1 MSGIFDKNNQDSAL
15 FIGGSRVSGQE
26 VRAQNV
32 MAAMSIANVIKTS
45 LGPVGLDK
53 MLVDDVGDVTIS
65 NDGATILQLL
75 EVEHPAG
82 KILVK
87 LAQQQDTEV
96 GDGTTSVV
104 IIAAEL
110 LRRANELIKNH
121 IHPAT
126 VITGYRLACKEAC
139 KFIADQMA
147 LSVDK
152 LGKEALVSVAM
163 TTISSK
169 ILGAYG
175 TFFAEMAVDSLS
187 AVKTLDFRGKPK
199 YPVKAVNILKVKG
212 ASARESSYFTGY
224 ALYRPFT
231 SSAMKRSL
239 KNPKIAVIDFDI
251 TKTRMK
257 MGVNIVI
264 DNPDNLEAIRK
275 READISVER
284 VRIMLAAG
292 VTAVFSTRGIDDMYV
307 KMFAEAGA
315 VTVTRV
321 PKDDARRIAKGTGA
335 SLITTLANLDGDESL
350 DASSIGTAELVEQ
363 VRLSDDD
370 VVVIRGAKEQQAST
384 VILRGANDYM
394 LDEMERSFHDS
405 LCAVKR
411 VLESRAVV
419 PGGGSVETAL
429 DVYLESFATTLGSRE
444 QLAIVEFAN
453 GLLSIPKQLSINAAK
468 DSIRLISKLRAYH
481 TAAQAADAGSPRSAL
496 KHYGLDLHEGK
507 IRDNV
512 KAGVLEPAMSKI
524 KMLKSA
530 TEAAIN
536 ILRIDDMIKLLPEQ
550 QKEDP
555 HAHM

>member
-1 MSGIFDKNNQDSAL
+1 MSGIFETGNQDSAL
-15 FIGGSRVSGQE
+15 TIGGTRISGQE
-26 VRAQNV
+26 VRSQNV
-32 MAAMSIANVIKTS
+32 MAALSISNVIKTS

-65 NDGATILQLL
+65 NDGATILKLL

-82 KILVK
+82 KILVN

-110 LRRANELIKNH
+110 LRRANELIKDH

-126 VITGYRLACKEAC
+126 VIAGYRLACKEAC

-147 LSVDK
+147 LKVDK
-152 LGKEALVSVAM
+152 LGNEALVNVAM

-175 TFFAEMAVDSLS
+175 TFFAEMAVDALK
-187 AVKTLDFRGKPK
+187 AIKTTDYRGKPR
-199 YPVKAVNILKVKG
+199 YPVGAVNVLKVRG

-231 SSAMKRSL
+231 SQAMKRTL

-257 MGVNIVI
+257 MGVNVVI
-264 DNPDNLEAIRK
+264 DNPENLEAIRK
-275 READISVER
+275 READISAER
-284 VRIMLAAG
+284 ARMLLDAG
-292 VTAVFSTRGIDDMYV
+292 VTALFSTRGVDDVYV

-321 PKDDARRIAKGTGA
+321 PKEDARRIAKGTGA
-335 SLITTLANLDGDESL
+335 SLLTTLANLDGDESVDPATL
-350 DASSIGTAELVEQ
+350 GSAELVEQ
-363 VRLSDDD
+363 VRLADDD
-370 VVVIRGAKEQQAST
+370 VVVIRGASEQRAST
-384 VILRGANDYM
+384 VILRGPNDYM
-394 LDEMERSFHDS
+394 LEEMERSFHDS

-411 VLESRAVV
+411 VLESGSCV
-419 PGGGSVETAL
+419 PGGGAVETAL
-429 DVYLESFATTLGSRE
+429 DIYLESFATTLGSRE

-453 GLLSIPKQLSINAAK
+453 ALLSIPKQLSVNAAK
-468 DSIRLISKLRAYH
+468 DSIELISKLRAYH
-481 TAAQAADAGSPRSAL
+481 AAAQKASADSPRSQL
-496 KHYGLDLHEGK
+496 KSYGLDLHNGK
-507 IRDNV
+507 LCDNV

-550 QKEDP
+550 QPEDP

>member
-1 MSGIFDKNNQDSAL
+1 
-15 FIGGSRVSGQE
+15 
-26 VRAQNV
+26 
-32 MAAMSIANVIKTS
+32 MAALSIANVVKTS

-147 LSVDK
+147 LKVDK
-152 LGKEALVSVAM
+152 LGNDALVNVAM

-169 ILGAYG
+169 IIGAYG
-175 TFFAEMAVDSLS
+175 TFFAEMAVKSLS
-187 AVKTLDFRGKPK
+187 AVKTTDFRGKPR
-199 YPVKAVNILKVKG
+199 YPVNSVNILKAKG

-231 SSAMKRSL
+231 SAAMSRAV

-257 MGVNIVI
+257 MGINIVI

-275 READISVER
+275 READISAER
-284 VRIMLAAG
+284 ARMLIDAG

-335 SLITTLANLDGDESL
+335 SVLTTLANLDGDESVEP
-350 DASSIGTAELVEQ
+350 ASLGVAELVEQ

-370 VVVIRGAKEQQAST
+370 IVVIRGAAEQQAST
-384 VILRGANDYM
+384 
-394 LDEMERSFHDS
+394 
-405 LCAVKR
+405 
-411 VLESRAVV
+411 
-419 PGGGSVETAL
+419 
-429 DVYLESFATTLGSRE
+429 
-444 QLAIVEFAN
+444 
-453 GLLSIPKQLSINAAK
+453 
-468 DSIRLISKLRAYH
+468 
-481 TAAQAADAGSPRSAL
+481 
-496 KHYGLDLHEGK
+496 
-507 IRDNV
+507 
-512 KAGVLEPAMSKI
+512 
-524 KMLKSA
+524 
-530 TEAAIN
+530 
-536 ILRIDDMIKLLPEQ
+536 
-550 QKEDP
+550 
-555 HAHM
+555 

>member
-1 MSGIFDKNNQDSAL
+1 MSGIFDRNNQDSAL

-26 VRAQNV
+26 VRSQNV
-32 MAAMSIANVIKTS
+32 MAAQSIANVIKTS

-53 MLVDDVGDVTIS
+53 MLVDDVGEVTIS

-110 LRRANELIKNH
+110 LRRANELIKSH

-126 VITGYRLACKEAC
+126 VIAGYRLACKEANR
-139 KFIADQMA
+139 FIADQMA
-147 LSVDK
+147 QRVEK
-152 LGKEALVSVAM
+152 LGTEALVNVAM

-169 ILGAYG
+169 ILGTYG
-175 TFFAEMAVDSLS
+175 TFFAQMAVDALQ
-187 AVKTLDFRGKPK
+187 AVRTQDARGKAR
-199 YPVKAVNILKVKG
+199 YPVAAVNVLKVKG

-231 SSAMKRSL
+231 GAAMKRAVA
-239 KNPKIAVIDFDI
+239 NPKIAVIDFDI

-257 MGVNIVI
+257 LGVNIVI
-264 DNPDNLEAIRK
+264 DNPESLEAIRK
-275 READISVER
+275 READISTER
-284 VRIMLAAG
+284 VRMLLDAG

-321 PKDDARRIAKGTGA
+321 PKDDARRIARGCGA
-335 SLITTLANLDGDESL
+335 SVLTTLANLDGDESVDVSAL
-350 DASSIGTAELVEQ
+350 GSAELVEQ

-370 VVVIRGAKEQQAST
+370 VVVLRGAREQHAST

-411 VLESRAVV
+411 
-419 PGGGSVETAL
+419 
-429 DVYLESFATTLGSRE
+429 
-444 QLAIVEFAN
+444 
-453 GLLSIPKQLSINAAK
+453 
-468 DSIRLISKLRAYH
+468 
-481 TAAQAADAGSPRSAL
+481 
-496 KHYGLDLHEGK
+496 
-507 IRDNV
+507 
-512 KAGVLEPAMSKI
+512 
-524 KMLKSA
+524 
-530 TEAAIN
+530 
-536 ILRIDDMIKLLPEQ
+536 
-550 QKEDP
+550 
-555 HAHM
+555 

>member
-1 MSGIFDKNNQDSAL
+1 MSGIFGSNSQDSHL
-15 FIGGSRVSGQE
+15 FIGGTRVSGQE
-26 VRAQNV
+26 VRSQNV
-32 MAAMSIANVIKTS
+32 MAAMSIANVVKSS

-53 MLVDDVGDVTIS
+53 MIVDDIGEVTIS

-147 LSVDK
+147 LKVDK
-152 LGKEALVSVAM
+152 LGEEALVNVAM

-175 TFFAEMAVDSLS
+175 TFFAEMAVKSLS
-187 AVKTLDFRGKPK
+187 AVKTTDFRGKPR
-199 YPVKAVNILKVKG
+199 YPVSAVSILKAKG

-231 SSAMKRSL
+231 GSAMSHSV

-257 MGVNIVI
+257 MGVSIVI
-264 DNPDNLEAIRK
+264 DNPEQLEAIRK
-275 READISVER
+275 READISAER
-284 VRIMLAAG
+284 ARMLIDAG
-292 VTAVFSTRGIDDMYV
+292 VTAVFSTRGIDEMYV

-335 SLITTLANLDGDESL
+335 SLLTTLANLDGDESVDPSTL
-350 DASSIGTAELVEQ
+350 GTAELVEQ

-370 VVVIRGAKEQQAST
+370 IVVIRGAAEQSAAT

-411 VLESRAVV
+411 VLESGAVV
-419 PGGGSVETAL
+419 PGGGSVEAAL
-429 DVYLESFATTLGSRE
+429 DIYLESFATTLGSRE

-453 GLLSIPKQLSINAAK
+453 SLLSIPKQLSTNAAK
-468 DSIRLISKLRAYH
+468 DSIELIAKLRAYH
-481 TAAQAADAGSPRSAL
+481 SAAQKASADSPRALL

-507 IRDNV
+507 LCDNV

-536 ILRIDDMIKLLPEQ
+536 ILRIDDMIKLLPEKQ
-550 QKEDP
+550 EEDP

>member
-1 MSGIFDKNNQDSAL
+1 MAAIFDTNRQDSAL

-26 VRAQNV
+26 VRSQNV
-32 MAAMSIANVIKTS
+32 MAAQAIANVIRTS

-104 IIAAEL
+104 IVAAEL
-110 LRRANELIKNH
+110 LRRANELIKSH

-126 VITGYRLACKEAC
+126 VIAGYRLACKEAC
-139 KFIADQMA
+139 RFIADQMA
-147 LSVDK
+147 LKVDK
-152 LGKEALVSVAM
+152 LGQEALVSVAM

-175 TFFAEMAVDSLS
+175 SYFAEMAVSALS
-187 AVKTLDFRGKPK
+187 AVKTPDFRGKAR
-199 YPVKAVNILKVKG
+199 YPVNAVNVLKVKG
-212 ASARESSYFTGY
+212 ASARESSHFAGY
-224 ALYRPFT
+224 ALRRPFC
-231 SSAMKRSL
+231 SAGMRRSVSG
-239 KNPKIAVIDFDI
+239 PKVAVVDFDI

-257 MGVNIVI
+257 LGVQIVI
-264 DNPDNLEAIRK
+264 DDPESLEAIRK
-275 READISVER
+275 READIATER
-284 VRIMLAAG
+284 VRMLLAAG
-292 VTAVFSTRGIDDMYV
+292 VTAIFSTRGIDDAYA
-307 KMFAEAGA
+307 KMLAEGGA
-315 VTVTRV
+315 VAVTRV
-321 PKDDARRIAKGTGA
+321 PKEDARRIAKGTGA
-335 SLITTLANLDGDESL
+335 TLLATLANLDGDESVDPATL
-350 DASSIGTAELVEQ
+350 GTAELVEQ

-370 VVVIRGAKEQQAST
+370 VVVIRGASEQRAAT

-411 VLESRAVV
+411 VLESGAVV
-419 PGGGSVETAL
+419 PGGGAVEVAV
-429 DVYLESFATTLGSRE
+429 DIYLESFATTLASRE
-444 QLAIVEFAN
+444 QLAIAEFAN
-453 GLLSIPKQLSINAAK
+453 ALLTIPKQLSVNAAK
-468 DSIRLISKLRAYH
+468 DSVELVAKLRAYH
-481 TAAQAADAGSPRSAL
+481 SAAQNAAADSPRSAL
-496 KHYGLDLHEGK
+496 KHYGLDLYDGK
-507 IRDNV
+507 LRDSV

-550 QKEDP
+550 QPEDP

>member
-1 MSGIFDKNNQDSAL
+1 MSGIFDTNNQDSAL
-15 FIGGSRVSGQE
+15 FIGGSRISGQE
-26 VRAQNV
+26 VRSQNV
-32 MAAMSIANVIKTS
+32 MAALSIANVIKTS

-104 IIAAEL
+104 ILAAEL
-110 LRRANELIKNH
+110 LRRANELVKNH

-126 VITGYRLACKEAC
+126 IITGYRLACKEAC

-147 LSVDK
+147 QKVDK
-152 LGKEALVSVAM
+152 LGRDALVNVAM
-163 TTISSK
+163 TTLSSK
-169 ILGAYG
+169 ILGTYG
-175 TFFAEMAVDSLS
+175 TFFAEMTVDALS
-187 AVKTLDFRGKPK
+187 AVKTTDFRGKAR
-199 YPVKAVNILKVKG
+199 YPVQSVNVLKVKG
-212 ASARESSYFTGY
+212 ASARESHYFQGY
-224 ALYRPFT
+224 ALYRPIT
-231 SSAMKRSL
+231 SPAMKQTL
-239 KNPKIAVIDFDI
+239 NDPKIAVIDFDL
-251 TKTRMK
+251 TKTRLK
-257 MGVNIVI
+257 MGVNVVI

-275 READISVER
+275 READISAER
-284 VRIMLAAG
+284 VRMILDAG

-315 VTVTRV
+315 ITVTRV

-335 SLITTLANLDGDESL
+335 QIITTLANLDGDESFEP
-350 DASSIGTAELVEQ
+350 STIGTAELIEQ
-363 VRLSDDD
+363 IRLSDDD
-370 VVVIRGAKEQQAST
+370 IVVVRGASEQRAST

-394 LDEMERSFHDS
+394 LEEMERSLHDS
-405 LCAVKR
+405 LCAIKR
-411 VLESRAVV
+411 VMESGAVV
-419 PGGGSVETAL
+419 PGGGAVETAL

-444 QLAIVEFAN
+444 QLAIAEFAN
-453 GLLSIPKQLSINAAK
+453 ALLAIPKQLAVNAAK
-468 DSIRLISKLRAYH
+468 DSIELIAKLRAYH
-481 TAAQAADAGSPRSAL
+481 AAAQNAPADSTRSLL
-496 KHYGLDLHEGK
+496 KWYGLDLHEGK
-507 IRDNV
+507 LRDNV

-536 ILRIDDMIKLLPEQ
+536 ILRIDDMIKLVPEQ
-550 QKEDP
+550 QPEDP

>member
-1 MSGIFDKNNQDSAL
+1 MSGIFDANNQDSAL
-15 FIGGSRVSGQE
+15 FIGGTRVSGQQ
-26 VRAQNV
+26 VRSQNV
-32 MAAMSIANVIKTS
+32 MAAQSIANVIKTS

-104 IIAAEL
+104 VIAAEL
-110 LRRANELIKNH
+110 LRRANELVKSH

-126 VITGYRLACKEAC
+126 VIAGYRLACKEANR
-139 KFIADQMA
+139 FIADQMA
-147 LSVDK
+147 QKVDT
-152 LGKEALVSVAM
+152 LGAEALVNVAM

-169 ILGAYG
+169 ILGTYG
-175 TFFAEMAVDSLS
+175 TFFAEMAVDALK
-187 AVKTLDFRGKPK
+187 AVRSQDGRGKAR
-199 YPVKAVNILKVKG
+199 YAVGAVNILKVKG
-212 ASARESSYFTGY
+212 SSARESSWFTGH

-231 SSAMKRSL
+231 GAAMRRSVTS
-239 KNPKIAVIDFDI
+239 PCIAVIDFDI

-257 MGVNIVI
+257 LGVHIVI
-264 DNPDNLEAIRK
+264 DNPDSLEAIRK
-275 READISVER
+275 READISAER
-284 VRIMLAAG
+284 VRMLLDAG
-292 VTAVFSTRGIDDMYV
+292 VTAVFSTRGIDDVYV

-321 PKDDARRIAKGTGA
+321 PKDDARRIARGCGA
-335 SLITTLANLDGDESL
+335 SVLTTLATLDGDEAVDVSAL
-350 DASSIGTAELVEQ
+350 GSAELVEQ

-370 VVVIRGAKEQQAST
+370 VVVVRGAREQHAAT

-411 VLESRAVV
+411 VLESGSVV
-419 PGGGSVETAL
+419 PGGGAVEVAL
-429 DVYLESFATTLGSRE
+429 DIYLESFATTLGSRE

-453 GLLSIPKQLSINAAK
+453 ALLSIPKQLAVNAAK
-468 DSIRLISKLRAYH
+468 DSIELVAKLRAYH
-481 TAAQAADAGSPRSAL
+481 AAAQNAAPDAPRSHL

-507 IRDNV
+507 LRDNV

-536 ILRIDDMIKLLPEQ
+536 ILRIDDMIKLVPEQ
-550 QKEDP
+550 QAEDP

>member
-1 MSGIFDKNNQDSAL
+1 MSGIFGSNSQESHL
-15 FIGGSRVSGQE
+15 FIGGTRVSGQE
-26 VRAQNV
+26 VRSQNV
-32 MAAMSIANVIKTS
+32 MAAMSIANVVKSS

-53 MLVDDVGDVTIS
+53 MLVDDIGEVTIS

-147 LSVDK
+147 LKVDK
-152 LGKEALVSVAM
+152 LGEEALVNVAM

-169 ILGAYG
+169 ILGTYG
-175 TFFAEMAVDSLS
+175 TFFAEMAVKALS
-187 AVKTLDFRGKPK
+187 AVKTTDFRGKPR
-199 YPVKAVNILKVKG
+199 YPVNAVNILKVKG

-231 SSAMKRSL
+231 GSAMQHSV

-251 TKTRMK
+251 NKTRMK

-264 DNPDNLEAIRK
+264 DNPEQLEAIRK
-275 READISVER
+275 READISAER
-284 VRIMLAAG
+284 ARMLIDAG
-292 VTAVFSTRGIDDMYV
+292 VTAVFSTRGIDEMYV

-335 SLITTLANLDGDESL
+335 SLLTTLANLDGDESVEP
-350 DASSIGTAELVEQ
+350 SSLGSAELVEQ

-370 VVVIRGAKEQQAST
+370 IVVIRGANEQPAST
-384 VILRGANDYM
+384 VILRGANEYM
-394 LDEMERSFHDS
+394 LDEMERSLHDS
-405 LCAVKR
+405 LCTVKR
-411 VLESRAVV
+411 VLESGAVV
-419 PGGGSVETAL
+419 PGGGAVEAAL
-429 DVYLESFATTLGSRE
+429 DIYLESFATTLGSRE

-453 GLLSIPKQLSINAAK
+453 SLLSIPKQLSTNAAK
-468 DSIRLISKLRAYH
+468 DSIELIAKLRAYH
-481 TAAQAADAGSPRSAL
+481 SAAQKASADSPRALL

-507 IRDNV
+507 LCDNV

-550 QKEDP
+550 QEEDP

>member
-1 MSGIFDKNNQDSAL
+1 MSGIFGTNNQDSAL
-15 FIGGSRVSGQE
+15 FIGGSRISGQE

-32 MAAMSIANVIKTS
+32 MAAQSIANVIKTS

-53 MLVDDVGDVTIS
+53 MLVDEVGDVTIS

-147 LSVDK
+147 LKVDK
-152 LGKEALVSVAM
+152 LGHDALVNVAM

-169 ILGAYG
+169 ILGTYG
-175 TFFAEMAVDSLS
+175 KFFAEMSVQALE
-187 AVKTLDFRGKPK
+187 AVKTPDFRGRPR
-199 YPVKAVNILKVKG
+199 YPVQAVNVVKVKG
-212 ASARESSYFTGY
+212 ASARESHHFNGY

-231 SSAMKRSL
+231 SQAMKRQV
-239 KNPKIAVIDFDI
+239 KQAKIAVIDFDI

-257 MGVNIVI
+257 LGVNIVI
-264 DNPDNLEAIRK
+264 DNPDDLEAIRK
-275 READISVER
+275 READISTER
-284 VRIMLAAG
+284 VRLLLDAG

-321 PKDDARRIAKGTGA
+321 PKDDARRISKGVGA
-335 SLITTLANLDGDESL
+335 SLVTTLANLEGEESV
-350 DASSIGTAELVEQ
+350 DATALGSAEVVEQ
-363 VRLSDDD
+363 VRLSDED
-370 VVVIRGAKEQQAST
+370 VVVVRGAQEQRAST

-411 VLESRAVV
+411 VLESGAVV
-419 PGGGSVETAL
+419 PGGGAVETAL

-444 QLAIVEFAN
+444 QLAIVEYAN
-453 GLLSIPKQLSINAAK
+453 SLLSIPKQLSVNAAK
-468 DSIRLISKLRAYH
+468 DSIELIAKLRAYH
-481 TAAQAADAGSPRSAL
+481 SAAQKASGDSTRSQL
-496 KHYGLDLHEGK
+496 KHYGLDLYEGK
-507 IRDNV
+507 LLDNV

-536 ILRIDDMIKLLPEQ
+536 ILRIDDMIKLLPEKQ
-550 QKEDP
+550 EEDP

>member
-1 MSGIFDKNNQDSAL
+1 
-15 FIGGSRVSGQE
+15 
-26 VRAQNV
+26 
-32 MAAMSIANVIKTS
+32 MAALSIANVIKTS

-147 LSVDK
+147 LKVDK
-152 LGKEALVSVAM
+152 LGRDPLVSVAM

-169 ILGAYG
+169 ILGTYG
-175 TFFAEMAVDSLS
+175 TFFAEMAVDALS
-187 AVKTLDFRGKPK
+187 AVKTSDFRGKAR
-199 YPVKAVNILKVKG
+199 YPVNAVNILKAKG

-231 SSAMKRSL
+231 SPAMKRSL
-239 KNPKIAVIDFDI
+239 KSPKILVIDFDI

-264 DNPDNLEAIRK
+264 DNPDELEAIRK
-275 READISVER
+275 REMDISSER
-284 VRIMLAAG
+284 ARMILDAG
-292 VTAVFSTRGIDDMYV
+292 VTAVFSTRGIDDVYV

-315 VTVTRV
+315 ITVTRV
-321 PKDDARRIAKGTGA
+321 PKEDARRIAKGTGA
-335 SLITTLANLDGDESL
+335 ALITTLANLDGDESV
-350 DASSIGTAELVEQ
+350 DASSIGSAELVEQ

-370 VVVIRGAKEQQAST
+370 IVVIRGAKEQHAST

-411 VLESRAVV
+411 VLESGAVV

-453 GLLSIPKQLSINAAK
+453 ALLVIPKQLS
-468 DSIRLISKLRAYH
+468 
-481 TAAQAADAGSPRSAL
+481 
-496 KHYGLDLHEGK
+496 
-507 IRDNV
+507 
-512 KAGVLEPAMSKI
+512 
-524 KMLKSA
+524 
-530 TEAAIN
+530 
-536 ILRIDDMIKLLPEQ
+536 
-550 QKEDP
+550 
-555 HAHM
+555 